1 MPINYILNL
10 TPCQPN
16 LRYLILCR
24 LCRPCFRILRLND
37 IFVLVRLYYMSIWH
51 SFVLFRVLFSFCCRV
66 IDFST
71 KSQRKIFFC
80 GFLIFSPKKFID
92 NSDVTCGFSNILT
105 LPDKISKSDISERV
119 ITPNL
124 FLNEKSKV
132 SPYLFFKWKKRKSDY
147 NGNKKILIFVFP
159 DFLQNSI
166 TVTSCL

>member
-1 MPINYILNL
+1 MSFSYMPPLRIIFRFYINITMPINYILNL

-71 KSQRKIFFC
+71 ESQRNVFFAT
-80 GFLIFSPKKFID
+80 SSYSRRK
-92 NSDVTCGFSNILT
+92 NSSIIPTLQAVFENILT
-105 LPDKISKSDISERV
+105 LPDKYQIRI
-119 ITPNL
+119 
-124 FLNEKSKV
+124 FLNV
-132 SPYLFFKWKKRKSDY
+132 
-147 NGNKKILIFVFP
+147 I
-159 DFLQNSI
+159 
-166 TVTSCL
+166 